1 MSDPRGQQQP
11 TPHSPPP
18 HPANPYAQPYGQPY
32 AQPQPQP
39 YGHPYAQPY
48 GEPYA
53 QSQPQPPYVQPPR
66 VPEPAGDERRMC
78 AAAVDCVLALGGGTG
93 LGLRVLPLLKAEAD
107 SLLLAVCCVLGLS
120 FVNQVLGAWLFR
132 ASVGK
137 WMLRMRV
144 VRETDAGRPGFWRLV
159 HRWLIGMTWL
169 PMQPLR
175 SLVWSDGDPYEDH
188 CKILYVRVKDLRRLR
203 HPG

>member
-1 MSDPRGQQQP
+1 MIDPRGQRQP
-11 TPHSPPP
+11 SPHPSPP
-18 HPANPYAQPYGQPY
+18 NPYAQPHGQPYGQPY
-32 AQPQPQP
+32 AEPYAEPYGQQP
-39 YGHPYAQPY
+39 YG
-48 GEPYA
+48 
-53 QSQPQPPYVQPPR
+53 PPSPHQPPR
-66 VPEPAGDERRMC
+66 VPEPAGDERRIC
-78 AAAVDCVLALGGGTG
+78 AAAVDCVLALGGGSA

-120 FVNQVLGAWLFR
+120 FANQVLGTWIFR

-188 CKILYVRVKDLRRLR
+188 CKIAYVRVKDLRRR
-203 HPG
+203 HHPG